1 MGKPTGF
8 KEIERRLPPDRAP
21 AQRIADWR
29 DFHGHAGDEQLRSQ
43 ASRCMDCGTP
53 FCHTGDGRTDTRQT
67 VGCPLNNLIPEWN
80 DLVYRGLWRDA
91 LDRLHKTNNFPEF
104 TGKVCPAPC
113 ESACVLAIIEPAV
126 PIKNTEWA
134 IIEHGFDSGWVE
146 AAPPAV
152 RTGKRVAVVGSGPA
166 GLACA
171 DQLNSAGHLVTVYER
186 ADRIGGLLMYGIP
199 NMKLEKHLVDRR
211 VELMRRSGVTFH
223 TGVEVGRDIAGPDL
237 RERFDAVVLCC
248 GATKPRDLPIPGREL
263 EGIHQAMEYLTANT
277 RWLLEGAAGRP
288 PIDAAGKDVLVI
300 GGGDTGTDCV
310 GTAMRQGCRS
320 LTQIEIVPEFPAD
333 LPWPEFG
340 RTSTPDY
347 GQEEVA
353 AVHGRD
359 PRAYSVT
366 AERFTAEVGN
376 RVGVPEPDTA
386 LVSTGH
392 GHSTAPDGRET
403 AGPASPVDR
412 RPRVSHA
419 HLVDVGWQSGRPQPV
434 SGSEHA
440 IPAQLVLL
448 SMGFLGPEDHL
459 LDQLRLERD
468 ERSNAKAVYGKFS
481 TNLPGVFAAGD
492 VRRGASLVV
501 WAIMEGRGAARECDR
516 YLTGATLLP

>member
-8 KEIERRLPPDRAP
+8 KEIERNLPPDRDP
-21 AQRIADWR
+21 AARVADWG
-29 DFHGHAGDEQLRSQ
+29 DFHGHAGDEQLRAQ

-53 FCHTGDGRTDTRQT
+53 FCHTGDGRADTRQT

-126 PIKNTEWA
+126 TIKNTEWS
-134 IIEHGFDSGWVE
+134 IIERGFSEGWVRPQ
-146 AAPPAV
+146 PPAV

-171 DQLNSAGHLVTVYER
+171 DQLNKAGHQVTVYER

-211 VELMRRSGVTFH
+211 VQLMAEEGVAFR
-223 TGVEVGRDIAGPDL
+223 TGVEVGRNLSGAEL
-237 RERFDAVVLCC
+237 RTQSDAVVLCC
-248 GATKPRDLPIPGREL
+248 GATNPRDLPIPGREL
-263 EGIHQAMEYLTANT
+263 DGVHQAMEYLTVNT
-277 RWLLEGAAGRP
+277 KWLLDGEQGRP
-288 PIDAAGKDVLVI
+288 RIDAAGKDVLVI

-320 LTQIEIVPEFPAD
+320 LTQIEIVPEFPAS
-333 LPWPEFG
+333 LPWPQFG
-340 RTSTPDY
+340 RTSLPDY

-353 AVHGRD
+353 AVHGAD
-359 PRAYSVT
+359 PRGYSVT
-366 AERFTAEVGN
+366 AERFTCDAPAGGGGN
-376 RVGVPEPDTA
+376 GVTH
-386 LVSTGH
+386 T
-392 GHSTAPDGRET
+392 R
-403 AGPASPVDR
+403 
-412 RPRVSHA
+412 
-419 HLVDVGWQSGRPQPV
+419 LVDVDWRQGGPQPV
-434 SGSEHA
+434 SGSA
-440 IPAQLVLL
+440 RAVPTQLVLL
-448 SMGFLGPEDHL
+448 SMGFLGPEDTL
-459 LDQLRLERD
+459 LDQFRLQRD
-468 ERSNAKAVYGKFS
+468 ERSNAKAEYGKFA
-481 TNLPGVFAAGD
+481 TNLAGVFAAGD

-516 YLTGATLLP
+516 YLMGTTLLP

>member
-8 KEIERRLPPDRAP
+8 KEIERSLPPDRDP
-21 AQRIADWR
+21 AARVGDWG
-29 DFHGHAGDEQLRSQ
+29 DFHGHAGDDHLRAQ

-53 FCHTGDGRTDTRQT
+53 FCHTGDGRADTRAT

-126 PIKNTEWA
+126 TIKNTEWA
-134 IIEHGFDSGWVE
+134 IIERGFDSGWVE

-171 DQLNSAGHLVTVYER
+171 DQLNGAGHLVTVYER

-199 NMKLEKHLVDRR
+199 NMKLEKPLVDRR
-211 VELMRRSGVTFH
+211 VDLMRRAGVEFV
-223 TGVEVGRDIAGPDL
+223 TGIEVGRDLSGPDL
-237 RERFDAVVLCC
+237 REQFDAVVLCC

-263 EGIHQAMEYLTANT
+263 GGIHQAMEYLTANT
-277 RWLLEGAAGRP
+277 RWLLDGAAGRP

-320 LTQIEIVPEFPAD
+320 LTQIEIVPEFPAS

-340 RTSTPDY
+340 RTSLPDY

-353 AVHGRD
+353 AVHGSD
-359 PRAYSVT
+359 PRGYSATAARFSSAAGDGGCVT
-366 AERFTAEVGN
+366 HT
-376 RVGVPEPDTA
+376 
-386 LVSTGH
+386 
-392 GHSTAPDGRET
+392 
-403 AGPASPVDR
+403 
-412 RPRVSHA
+412 
-419 HLVDVGWQSGRPQPV
+419 HLVDVDWSAGGPRPVDGSGRDAPT
-434 SGSEHA
+434 
-440 IPAQLVLL
+440 QLVLL
-448 SMGFLGPEDHL
+448 SMGFLGPEDQL
-459 LDQLRLERD
+459 IDQLRLERD
-468 ERSNAKAVYGKFS
+468 ERSNARAEYGTFTTS
-481 TNLPGVFAAGD
+481 LPGVFAAGD
-492 VRRGASLVV
+492 IRRGASLVV

-516 YLTGATLLP
+516 YLMGSTLLP

>member
-8 KEIERRLPPDRAP
+8 KEIARRLPPDRAP
-21 AQRIADWR
+21 QERVADWQ
-29 DFHGHAGDEQLRSQ
+29 DFHGHAPEEELRAQ

-53 FCHTGDGRTDTRQT
+53 FCHTGDGRTDTRRT
-67 VGCPLNNLIPEWN
+67 VGCPLTNLIPEWN
-80 DLVYRGLWRDA
+80 DLVYRGLWQDA
-91 LDRLHKTNNFPEF
+91 LHRLHKTNNFPEF

-126 PIKNTEWA
+126 TIKNTEWA
-134 IIEHGFDSGWVE
+134 IIERGFEEGWVR

-171 DQLNSAGHLVTVYER
+171 EQLNQAGHLVTVYER

-211 VELMRRSGVTFH
+211 VNLLREAGVEFRA
-223 TGVEVGRDIAGPDL
+223 GVEVGRDLPGPEL
-237 RERFDAVVLCC
+237 RARHDAVVLCC
-248 GATKPRDLPIPGREL
+248 GATKPRDLEIPGREL
-263 EGIHQAMEYLTANT
+263 PGIHQAMEYLTANT
-277 RWLLEGAAGRP
+277 RWLLDAPGGRP
-288 PIDAAGKDVLVI
+288 AIDAAGKDVLVI

-320 LTQIEIVPEFPAD
+320 LTQIEIVPQFPAA

-340 RTSTPDY
+340 RTSLPDY
-347 GQEEVA
+347 GQEEA
-353 AVHGRD
+353 GAVFGRD
-359 PRAYSVT
+359 PRVYSVT
-366 AERFTAEVGN
+366 AQRFTGGGSGG
-376 RVGVPEPDTA
+376 GV
-386 LVSTGH
+386 
-392 GHSTAPDGRET
+392 RE
-403 AGPASPVDR
+403 
-412 RPRVSHA
+412 A
-419 HLVDVGWQSGRPQPV
+419 HLVDVEWNGGGPKPV
-434 SGSEHA
+434 AGSERA
-440 IPAQLVLL
+440 VPAGLVLL
-448 SMGFLGPEDHL
+448 SMGFLGPEDRV

-468 ERSNAKAVYGKFS
+468 ARSNAAAAYGKFT
-481 TNLPGVFAAGD
+481 TNVEGVFAAGD

-516 YLTGATLLP
+516 YLMGSTLLP

>member
-8 KEIERRLPPDRAP
+8 KEIARRLPPDRAP
-21 AQRIADWR
+21 EQRVADWR
-29 DFHGHAGDEQLRSQ
+29 DFHGHAPEEQLRAQ

-53 FCHTGDGRTDTRQT
+53 FCHTGAGRADTRRT
-67 VGCPLNNLIPEWN
+67 VGCPLTNLIPEWN
-80 DLVYRGLWRDA
+80 DLVYRGLWQDA
-91 LDRLHKTNNFPEF
+91 LNRLHKTNNFPEF

-126 PIKNTEWA
+126 TIKNTEWA
-134 IIEHGFDSGWVE
+134 IIERGFEEGWVR

-171 DQLNSAGHLVTVYER
+171 EQLNQAGHLVTVYER

-211 VELMRRSGVTFH
+211 VRLLREAGVEFR
-223 TGVEVGRDIAGPDL
+223 TGTEVGRDLPGAEL
-237 RERFDAVVLCC
+237 RSRHDAVVLCC
-248 GATKPRDLPIPGREL
+248 GATKPRELEIPGREL
-263 EGIHQAMEYLTANT
+263 SGVHQAMEYLTANT
-277 RWLLEGAAGRP
+277 RWLLEADGGRP
-288 PIDAAGKDVLVI
+288 AIDAAGKDVLVI

-320 LTQIEIVPEFPAD
+320 LTQIEIVPQFPAA

-340 RTSTPDY
+340 RTSLPDY
-347 GQEEVA
+347 GQEEVS
-353 AVHGRD
+353 AVFGRD
-359 PRAYSVT
+359 PRLYGVT
-366 AERFTAEVGN
+366 AQRFTGGGGG
-376 RVGVPEPDTA
+376 GV
-386 LVSTGH
+386 V
-392 GHSTAPDGRET
+392 RE
-403 AGPASPVDR
+403 
-412 RPRVSHA
+412 A
-419 HLVDVGWQSGRPQPV
+419 HLVDVEWNGGGPKPV
-434 SGSEHA
+434 AGSERA
-440 IPAQLVLL
+440 VPAGLVLL
-448 SMGFLGPEDHL
+448 SMGFLGPEDRV

-468 ERSNAKAVYGKFS
+468 ARSNAAAVYGKFT
-481 TNLPGVFAAGD
+481 TNVEGVFAAGD

-516 YLTGATLLP
+516 YLMGSTLLP

>member
-8 KEIERRLPPDRAP
+8 KEIERCLPPDRAP
-21 AQRIADWR
+21 AQRIADWS

-113 ESACVLAIIEPAV
+113 ESACVLAIIKPAV
-126 PIKNTEWA
+126 TIKNIEWA
-134 IIEHGFDSGWVE
+134 IIERGFDAGWVE
-146 AAPPAV
+146 AAAPAM

-199 NMKLEKHLVDRR
+199 NMKLEKNLVDRR
-211 VELMRRSGVTFH
+211 VDLMRRSGVEFV
-223 TGVEVGRDIAGPDL
+223 TGIEVGRDIAGPDL
-237 RERFDAVVLCC
+237 RAQFDAVVLCC

-263 EGIHQAMEYLTANT
+263 DGIHQAMEYLTANT
-277 RWLLEGAAGRP
+277 RWLLDGAAGRP

-320 LTQIEIVPEFPAD
+320 LTQIEIVPEFPAS

-340 RTSTPDY
+340 RTSLPDY

-359 PRAYSVT
+359 PRAYGLT
-366 AERFTAEVGN
+366 AERC
-376 RVGVPEPDTA
+376 
-386 LVSTGH
+386 TG
-392 GHSTAPDGRET
+392 E
-403 AGPASPVDR
+403 DR
-412 RPRVSHA
+412 HPVSHA
-419 HLVDVGWQSGRPQPV
+419 HLVDVEWSAGRPQPV
-434 SGSEHA
+434 SGSERRL
-440 IPAQLVLL
+440 PAQLVLL
-448 SMGFLGPEDHL
+448 SMGFLGPEDQL
-459 LDQLRLERD
+459 LDQFRLERD

-492 VRRGASLVV
+492 MRRGASLVV

-516 YLTGATLLP
+516 YLMGATLLP

>member
-8 KEIERRLPPDRAP
+8 KEIERNLPPDRDP
-21 AQRIADWR
+21 AARISDWG
-29 DFHGHAGDEQLRSQ
+29 DFHGHAGDEQLRAQ

-53 FCHTGDGRTDTRQT
+53 FCHTGDGRADTRQT

-126 PIKNTEWA
+126 TIKNTEWA
-134 IIEHGFDSGWVE
+134 IIERGFDSGWVE

-152 RTGKRVAVVGSGPA
+152 RTGRRVAVVGSGPA

-171 DQLNSAGHLVTVYER
+171 DQLNSAGHLVVVYER

-199 NMKLEKHLVDRR
+199 NMKLEKPLVDRR
-211 VELMRRSGVTFH
+211 VDLMRRAGVEFR
-223 TGVEVGRDIAGPDL
+223 TGVEVGRDLSGPDL
-237 RERFDAVVLCC
+237 REQFDAVVLCC

-263 EGIHQAMEYLTANT
+263 RGIHQAMEYLTANT
-277 RWLLEGAAGRP
+277 RWLLDGVSGRP

-320 LTQIEIVPEFPAD
+320 LTQIEIVPEFPAN
-333 LPWPEFG
+333 LPWPQFG
-340 RTSTPDY
+340 RTSLPDY

-353 AVHGRD
+353 AVHGAD
-359 PRAYSVT
+359 PRGYSVT
-366 AERFTAEVGN
+366 AERFTSDAPGGGSS
-376 RVGVPEPDTA
+376 GVTH
-386 LVSTGH
+386 T
-392 GHSTAPDGRET
+392 R
-403 AGPASPVDR
+403 
-412 RPRVSHA
+412 
-419 HLVDVGWQSGRPQPV
+419 LVDVDWREGRPQPV
-434 SGSEHA
+434 NGSA
-440 IPAQLVLL
+440 RSVPTQLVLL
-448 SMGFLGPEDHL
+448 SMGFLGPEDTL
-459 LDQLRLERD
+459 LDQFRLQRD
-468 ERSNAKAVYGKFS
+468 ERSNAKAEYGKFS
-481 TNLPGVFAAGD
+481 TDLPGVFAAGD

-516 YLTGATLLP
+516 YLMGTTLLP

>member
-8 KEIERRLPPDRAP
+8 KEIDRNLPPDRAP
-21 AQRIADWR
+21 AERIADWL
-29 DFHGHAGDEQLRSQ
+29 DFHGHAPDGQLRAQ

-53 FCHTGDGRTDTRQT
+53 FCHTGGGRADTRQT

-80 DLVYRGLWRDA
+80 DLVYRGLWHDA
-91 LDRLHKTNNFPEF
+91 LERLHKTNNFPEF

-126 PIKNTEWA
+126 TIKNTEWA
-134 IIEHGFDSGWVE
+134 IIERGFDEGWVR
-146 AAPPAV
+146 ATPPAV

-171 DQLNSAGHLVTVYER
+171 DQLNKAGHLVTVYER

-211 VELMRRSGVTFH
+211 VQLMGDEGVEFL
-223 TGVEVGRDIAGPDL
+223 TGVEVGRDIAGPEL
-237 RERFDAVVLCC
+237 RQRFDAVVLCC

-277 RWLLEGAAGRP
+277 RWLLDGAAGRP
-288 PIDAAGKDVLVI
+288 PIDAAGRDVLVI

-320 LTQIEIVPEFPAD
+320 LTQIEIVPEFPAA
-333 LPWPEFG
+333 LPWPQFG
-340 RTSTPDY
+340 RTSLPDY

-353 AVHGRD
+353 AAFGQD
-359 PRAYSVT
+359 PRVYSVT
-366 AERFTAEVGN
+366 AQRFAG
-376 RVGVPEPDTA
+376 DA
-386 LVSTGH
+386 
-392 GHSTAPDGRET
+392 DGR
-403 AGPASPVDR
+403 
-412 RPRVSHA
+412 VSAA
-419 HLVDVGWQSGRPQPV
+419 HLVDVEWSSGGPRPV
-434 SGSEHA
+434 AGSERA
-440 IPAQLVLL
+440 IPAGLVLL
-448 SMGFLGPEDHL
+448 SMGFLGPEDRVL
-459 LDQLRLERD
+459 EQLRLERD
-468 ERSNAKAVYGKFS
+468 DRSNAAAAYGKF
-481 TNLPGVFAAGD
+481 TTKVEGVFAAGD
-492 VRRGASLVV
+492 IRRGASLVV

-516 YLTGATLLP
+516 YLMGTTLLP

>member
-8 KEIERRLPPDRAP
+8 KEITRRLPPDRAP
-21 AQRIADWR
+21 EQRVGDWQ
-29 DFHGHAGDEQLRSQ
+29 DYHGHAPEEELQAQ

-53 FCHTGDGRTDTRQT
+53 FCHTGAGRSDTRQT
-67 VGCPLNNLIPEWN
+67 VGCPLTNLIPEWN
-80 DLVYRGLWRDA
+80 DLVYRGLWQDA
-91 LDRLHKTNNFPEF
+91 LQRLHKTNNFPEF

-126 PIKNTEWA
+126 TIKNTEWA
-134 IIEHGFDSGWVE
+134 IIERGFEEGWVR

-171 DQLNSAGHLVTVYER
+171 DQLNQAGHLVTVYER

-211 VELMRRSGVTFH
+211 VDLLRAAGVEFR
-223 TGVEVGRDIAGPDL
+223 TGVEVGRDLPGPELRAGH
-237 RERFDAVVLCC
+237 DAVVLCC

-263 EGIHQAMEYLTANT
+263 AGIHQAMEYLTVNT
-277 RWLLEGAAGRP
+277 RWLLSGAGGRP
-288 PIDAAGKDVLVI
+288 AIDAAGKDVLVI

-320 LTQIEIVPEFPAD
+320 LTQIEIVPQFPEA
-333 LPWPEFG
+333 LPWPQFG
-340 RTSTPDY
+340 RTAPPDY
-347 GQEEVA
+347 GQEEAA
-353 AVHGRD
+353 AVFGHD
-359 PRAYSVT
+359 PRVYSVT
-366 AERFTAEVGN
+366 AQRFTG
-376 RVGVPEPDTA
+376 GD
-386 LVSTGH
+386 
-392 GHSTAPDGRET
+392 DGRVR
-403 AGPASPVDR
+403 A
-412 RPRVSHA
+412 A
-419 HLVDVGWQSGRPQPV
+419 HLVDVEWSGGGPKPV
-434 SGSEHA
+434 AGSERA
-440 IPAQLVLL
+440 IPAGLVLL
-448 SMGFLGPEDHL
+448 SMGFLGPEDRV

-468 ERSNAKAVYGKFS
+468 ERSNAAAVYGKFT
-481 TNLPGVFAAGD
+481 TNLEGVFAAGD

-516 YLTGATLLP
+516 YLMGSTLLP

>member
-8 KEIERRLPPDRAP
+8 KEFERRLPPDRAP
-21 AQRIADWR
+21 AERVADWQ
-29 DFHGHAGDEQLRSQ
+29 DFHGHAGDEQLRAQ

-53 FCHTGDGRTDTRQT
+53 FCHTGDGRADTRQT

-126 PIKNTEWA
+126 TIKNTEWA
-134 IIEHGFDSGWVE
+134 IIERGFDSGWVE
-146 AAPPAV
+146 AAAPAV

-211 VELMRRSGVTFH
+211 VDLMRRSGVEFH
-223 TGVEVGRDIAGPDL
+223 TGIEVGRDLSGPDL
-237 RERFDAVVLCC
+237 REQFDAVVLCC
-248 GATKPRDLPIPGREL
+248 GATRPRDLPIPGREL
-263 EGIHQAMEYLTANT
+263 DGIHQAMEYLTANT
-277 RWLLEGAAGRP
+277 RWLLDGAAGRP

-320 LTQIEIVPEFPAD
+320 LTQIEIVPEFPTG
-333 LPWPEFG
+333 LPWPAFG
-340 RTSTPDY
+340 RTSLPDY

-353 AVHGRD
+353 AVHGSD

-366 AERFTAEVGN
+366 AERFTSDAGN
-376 RVGVPEPDTA
+376 RV
-386 LVSTGH
+386 
-392 GHSTAPDGRET
+392 
-403 AGPASPVDR
+403 
-412 RPRVSHA
+412 SHTR
-419 HLVDVGWQSGRPQPV
+419 LVDVAWDAGRPQPV
-434 SGSEHA
+434 NGSERA
-440 IPAQLVLL
+440 LPTQLVLL
-448 SMGFLGPEDHL
+448 SMGFLGPEDRL
-459 LDQLRLERD
+459 LDHLRLERD
-468 ERSNAKAVYGKFS
+468 ERSNARAEYGKFDTS
-481 TNLPGVFAAGD
+481 LPGVFAAGD

-516 YLTGATLLP
+516 YLMGSTLLP

>member
-8 KEIERRLPPDRAP
+8 KEIDRNLPPDRAP
-21 AQRIADWR
+21 AERIADWL
-29 DFHGHAGDEQLRSQ
+29 DFHGHAPDGQLRAQ

-53 FCHTGDGRTDTRQT
+53 FCHTGGGRADTRQT

-80 DLVYRGLWRDA
+80 DLVYRGLWHDA
-91 LDRLHKTNNFPEF
+91 LERLHKTNNFPEF

-126 PIKNTEWA
+126 TIKNTEWA
-134 IIEHGFDSGWVE
+134 IIERGFDEGWVR
-146 AAPPAV
+146 ATPPAV

-171 DQLNSAGHLVTVYER
+171 DQLNKAGHLVTVYER

-211 VELMRRSGVTFH
+211 VQLMRDEGVEFL
-223 TGVEVGRDIAGPDL
+223 TGVEVGRDIAGPEL
-237 RERFDAVVLCC
+237 RQRFDAVVLCC

-277 RWLLEGAAGRP
+277 RWLLDGAAGRP
-288 PIDAAGKDVLVI
+288 PIDAAGRDVLVI

-320 LTQIEIVPEFPAD
+320 LTQIEIVPEFPAA
-333 LPWPEFG
+333 LPWPQFG
-340 RTSTPDY
+340 RTSLPDY

-353 AVHGRD
+353 AAFGQD
-359 PRAYSVT
+359 PRVYSVT
-366 AERFTAEVGN
+366 AQRFAG
-376 RVGVPEPDTA
+376 DA
-386 LVSTGH
+386 
-392 GHSTAPDGRET
+392 DGR
-403 AGPASPVDR
+403 
-412 RPRVSHA
+412 VSAA
-419 HLVDVGWQSGRPQPV
+419 HLVDVEWSSGGPRPV
-434 SGSEHA
+434 AGSERA
-440 IPAQLVLL
+440 IPAGLVLL
-448 SMGFLGPEDHL
+448 SMGFLGPEDRVL
-459 LDQLRLERD
+459 EQLRLERD
-468 ERSNAKAVYGKFS
+468 DRSNAAAAYGKF
-481 TNLPGVFAAGD
+481 TTKVEGVFAAGD
-492 VRRGASLVV
+492 IRRGASLVV

-516 YLTGATLLP
+516 YLMGTTLLP